1 MKIIIELALLLA
13 FIISPLFRC
22 IIFNI
27 GNCYFYG
34 LKDAILFFKEKK
46 WEKVDIGA
54 GITCFIGM
62 FGHGKTLS
70 MTKYATNVYK
80 QYGDK
85 VRFISNYHLN
95 NIPYVPLTNFQ
106 QIVKLGEEEN
116 SPYEATL
123 ILIDEI
129 ELLLS
134 HRNFSNFPLTL
145 LSSLMQQ
152 RKLAIRMV
160 VSCQRWFTVDKIFR
174 SITTDIYDCNK
185 FWRFQHMVKYD
196 AWDYENAM
204 NFNLIRPI
212 SNVWWFVKNSDYN
225 SYDTKQ
231 MISKQSSEDFI
242 SNEEAIVRIGLDNM
256 ANPVAIKR
264 PKVKRVRKGGSG
276 RR

>member
-1 MKIIIELALLLA
+1 MKTLIVLVLIFLFL
-13 FIISPLFRC
+13 ISPLFRC
-22 IIFNI
+22 ILKNI
-27 GNCYFYG
+27 GNIYFYG
-34 LKDAILFFKEKK
+34 VKDTILYFKNRN
-46 WEKVDIGA
+46 WEKVNIGA

-70 MTKYATNVYK
+70 MTKYATNIYK

-85 VRFISNYHLN
+85 VRFISNYHLT
-95 NIPYVPLTNFQ
+95 NIPYAPLTNFN

-116 SPYEATL
+116 SQYEATL

-152 RKLAIRMV
+152 RKLSIRMV

-185 FWRFQHMVKYD
+185 FWRFQKMVKYD

-204 NFNLIRPI
+204 NFNLIRPL
-212 SNVWWFVKNSDYN
+212 SKTWWFVHNSDYKA
-225 SYDTKQ
+225 YDTKQ
-231 MISKQSSEDFI
+231 MISRQSSEDFI

-256 ANPVAIKR
+256 ANPVAVKR
-264 PKVKRVRKGGSG
+264 PKVKNTRKGGSV

>member
-1 MKIIIELALLLA
+1 MKILYFILLVCYIV
-13 FIISPLFRC
+13 FPFFRC
-22 IIFNI
+22 VVWNVH
-27 GNCYFYG
+27 NVYFYG
-34 LKDAILFFKEKK
+34 VKDIILYFKEKK
-46 WEKVDIGA
+46 WKDVNIGN

-70 MTKYATNVYK
+70 MTKYATKAYK
-80 QYGDK
+80 LYGDK
-85 VRFISNYHLN
+85 IRFISNYHLTD
-95 NIPYVPLTNFQ
+95 IPYIPLVNFN
-106 QIVKLGEEEN
+106 QIVKIGEEED

-152 RKLAIRMV
+152 RKLKIRMV

-174 SITTDIYDCNK
+174 SITTDIYDCDK
-185 FWRFQHMVKYD
+185 VWRFQRMVNYD

-204 NFNLIRPI
+204 NFSLIKPLRKI
-212 SNVWWFVKNSDYN
+212 VWFVKDSDYN

-231 MISKQSSEDFI
+231 MISRQSSKDFI
-242 SNEEAIVRIGLDNM
+242 SNEETIVRVGLDNM
-256 ANPVAIKR
+256 SNPDA
-264 PKVKRVRKGGSG
+264 VRKPRKKKGEKTK
-276 RR
+276 R